1 MSRMLTEQSG
11 HIDTDRLLLGHL
23 RWLRLRRCN
32 LIGWIVGVGSALLL
46 ERQQRHVPHP
56 LQVWLLGLRQL
67 LEEGGL
73 PLRQTLERK
82 LRGLVLDKRVW
93 ATIATVSNELIEID
107 QAIST
112 VVSG

>member
-1 MSRMLTEQSG
+1 MGRMLTEQSG
-11 HIDTDRLLLGHL
+11 HIDIDRLLLGHL

-32 LIGWIVGVGSALLL
+32 IVRWIVGVGSALLL

-56 LQVWLLGLRQL
+56 LQVRLLSLRQL

-73 PLRQTLERK
+73 PLRQTLKRK
-82 LRGLVLDKRVW
+82 LRSLMLDKRVW
-93 ATIATVSNELIEID
+93 ATIATVADELIEID

-112 VVSG
+112 VVS